1 MEQSKNNIV
10 SKTIK
15 GIVIA
20 LLSIV
25 LIINVYI
32 MIQAKTNPNAVPS
45 LFGYKP
51 FIVLSGSMETEI
63 YVGDLVIVK
72 EVDSSTLKENDIIAF
87 RDSENLVTTHRI
99 VNVINSDKGLC
110 FETKGDNNNTKDEGT
125 VCEGSI
131 EGKYQSRIPKIGNAI
146 IFIQE
151 PLGFTV
157 MMLSLFIVCIFIY
170 FINSRKIDK
179 EMIIDKDELKE
190 FEEFKKAKQ
199 QRKTDK

>member
-1 MEQSKNNIV
+1 MESKKENIFLKLV
-10 SKTIK
+10 KWILITI
-15 GIVIA
+15 
-20 LLSIV
+20 LSIILV
-25 LIINVYI
+25 INVYI
-32 MIQAKTNPNAVPS
+32 MIQAKSRPNSVPS
-45 LFGYKP
+45 VFGYKP
-51 FIVLSGSMETEI
+51 FVVLSGSMETEI

-87 RDSENLVTTHRI
+87 RNSDNLVTTHRI
-99 VNVINSDKGLC
+99 VDVVNDKSGVC
-110 FETKGDNNNTKDEGT
+110 FETKGDNNNTKDDEI
-125 VCEGSI
+125 VCSNNI
-131 EGKYQSRIPKIGNAI
+131 EGKYKLRIPKLGNAI

-157 MMLSLFIVCIFIY
+157 MMLSIFIICIFIY

-199 QRKTDK
+199 QRTDRN